1 MSHAHGP
8 AASGVIPLVEV
19 TRGRIVE
26 SRHFGTAA
34 VVDASGHVV
43 AAWGDV
49 EQPVYPRSSIKMV
62 QALPLLE
69 TGAAE
74 AFGLTDA
81 EVAIACASHSGS
93 AAHVAT
99 VTRMLARAGLDADAL
114 ACGPRRPAD
123 PEMQAALA
131 RAGEKPR
138 RIHNGCSGKHA
149 GMILTARHLGQ
160 PVAGYHRPEHAV
172 QQRVVGT
179 VEQMTGLDL
188 FAAPRSTDGCS
199 LPIWALPLG
208 NLALAMARIA
218 DPADQPETR
227 QAAIARLWQAQAAA
241 PEMIDGAGSFVTET
255 IRLAGGRI
263 LVKNGAEGVQVATIR
278 DLGLGIAVKAADGAD
293 RAAQV
298 AIAALLLRFA
308 EPEGALREHLE
319 QAAEPPVKTF
329 AGETVGVMRPSEDFL
344 ARGAGA

>member
-1 MSHAHGP
+1 M
-8 AASGVIPLVEV
+8 VEV

-26 SRHFGTAA
+26 SRHFGAAA
-34 VVDASGHVV
+34 VVDAGGHVL

-74 AFGLTDA
+74 AYALTDA
-81 EVAIACASHSGS
+81 EVAIACASHAGS
-93 AAHVAT
+93 AAHLTTVAG
-99 VTRMLARAGLDADAL
+99 MLARIGADDAAL
-114 ACGPRRPAD
+114 ACGPRRPGDEA
-123 PEMQAALA
+123 EQAELV

-138 RIHNGCSGKHA
+138 RIHNCCSGKHA
-149 GMILTARHLGQ
+149 GMILAARHMGQ
-160 PVAGYHRPEHAV
+160 PIAGYHRPEHAV
-172 QQRVVGT
+172 QQRVAGAM
-179 VEQMTGLDL
+179 EQMTGLDL
-188 FAAPRSTDGCS
+188 DAAPRSADGCS

-218 DPADQPETR
+218 DPHDQPEPR

-241 PEMIDGAGSFVTET
+241 PEMVDGHGGFVTET
-255 IRLAGGRI
+255 IRLAAGGVVI
-263 LVKNGAEGVQVATIR
+263 KNGAEGVQVAAIR
-278 DLGLGIAVKAADGAD
+278 DAGVGIAVKIADGAD

-308 EPEGALREHLE
+308 DAAGDLRAHLL
-319 QAAEPPVKTF
+319 QAAEAPVSTF
-329 AGETVGVMRPSEDFL
+329 AGDQVGVIRPAAGWL
-344 ARGAGA
+344 PLPGAAA